1 MKKFVVFASVIALAG
16 GLRASWYW
24 PFGSDDVGERKL
36 VSRIS
41 ELMEPA
47 SVLIDEASDLAAEGK
62 IRESVEKYRTA
73 LETLDR
79 IERENP
85 DRAQSAEFATLR
97 NKRAYVNAA
106 IDGLLLE
113 QVRSNAK
120 AVSTT
125 DTTELEKKFA
135 EEKRKLAETNGKG
148 RAEEKGKTAGRD
160 ENVERVEKA
169 EKRSV
174 DVRETVSRPLTP
186 CERAIRAVAE
196 GKFAEAEQMIERLL
210 KETPNGAPALNLK
223 AALMARQGKYKE
235 AEAALDQAIQSHPK
249 NHFAYYNMARL
260 MVQQHPDDTSA
271 ARRYYETGRAM
282 GGPADEGLEAL
293 VR

>member
-16 GLRASWYW
+16 GLQASWYW
-24 PFGSDDVGERKL
+24 PFGSEGGERQVAL
-36 VSRIS
+36 RIS

-47 SVLIDEASDLAAEGK
+47 STLIDEAADLASEDKVGEA
-62 IRESVEKYRTA
+62 VEKYRAA
-73 LETLDR
+73 LTELDR

-106 IDGLLLE
+106 IDSLLLE

-120 AVSTT
+120 AVATT
-125 DTTELEKKFA
+125 DTSELEKRLAA
-135 EEKRKLAETNGKG
+135 ERGKG
-148 RAEEKGKTAGRD
+148 AKISKASKAPKPVEISKSVESTEGSEPPKLSKLSKPSKPSKPLSLREQAMRD
-160 ENVERVEKA
+160 
-169 EKRSV
+169 
-174 DVRETVSRPLTP
+174 
-186 CERAIRAVAE
+186 IAE
-196 GKFAEAEQMIERLL
+196 GKYAEAEKEIERLL
-210 KETPNGAPALNLK
+210 HETPNGAAALNLK
-223 AALMARQGKYKE
+223 AALMARQGKFKE

-249 NHFAYYNMARL
+249 SHFAYYNMARL
-260 MVQQHPDDTSA
+260 QVQQHPDDTSA

-282 GGPADEGLEAL
+282 GGPVDQGLEAQ

>member
-16 GLRASWYW
+16 GLQASWYW
-24 PFGSDDVGERKL
+24 PFGSEGGERQVAL
-36 VSRIS
+36 RIS

-47 SVLIDEASDLAAEGK
+47 STLIDEAADLASEDKVGEA
-62 IRESVEKYRTA
+62 VEKYRAA
-73 LETLDR
+73 LTELDR

-106 IDGLLLE
+106 IDSLLLE

-120 AVSTT
+120 AVATT
-125 DTTELEKKFA
+125 DTSELEKRLAA
-135 EEKRKLAETNGKG
+135 ERGETPSVSKASESPKPVELSQ
-148 RAEEKGKTAGRD
+148 RSQRSQPSQPLSLREQAMRD
-160 ENVERVEKA
+160 
-169 EKRSV
+169 
-174 DVRETVSRPLTP
+174 
-186 CERAIRAVAE
+186 IAE
-196 GKFAEAEQMIERLL
+196 GKYAEAEKEIKRLL
-210 KETPNGAPALNLK
+210 HETPNGAAALNLK
-223 AALMARQGKYKE
+223 AALMARQGKFKE

-249 NHFAYYNMARL
+249 SHFAYYNMARL
-260 MVQQHPDDTSA
+260 QVQQHPDDTSA

-282 GGPADEGLEAL
+282 GGPVDQGLEAL

>member
-1 MKKFVVFASVIALAG
+1 MKKFVVFASVIALSG

-24 PFGSDDVGERKL
+24 PFGSEGGERKVEL
-36 VSRIS
+36 RIS

-47 SVLIDEASDLAAEGK
+47 STLIDEASDLASDDK
-62 IRESVEKYRTA
+62 IGEAVEKYRAA
-73 LETLDR
+73 LTELDR

-106 IDGLLLE
+106 IDSLLLE

-120 AVSTT
+120 AVATT
-125 DTTELEKKFA
+125 DTTELEKRLAA
-135 EEKRKLAETNGKG
+135 ER
-148 RAEEKGKTAGRD
+148 GKT
-160 ENVERVEKA
+160 VKPSKA
-169 EKRSV
+169 PESPKPA
-174 DVRETVSRPLTP
+174 ELSRPAEAAESPKPSKSSKLSKPSKPLSTR
-186 CERAIRAVAE
+186 ERTMRAISD
-196 GKFAEAEQMIERLL
+196 GKFAEAEKLIARLL
-210 KETPNGAPALNLK
+210 NETPNGAAALNLK
-223 AALMARQGKYKE
+223 AALMARQGKYKD

-271 ARRYYETGRAM
+271 AKRYYETGRAM
-282 GGPADEGLEAL
+282 GGPVDEGLEAL

>member
-16 GLRASWYW
+16 GLRAAWYW
-24 PFGSDDVGERKL
+24 PFGSDEESGGDEP
-36 VSRIS
+36 RIS

-47 SVLIDEASDLAAEGK
+47 STLIDEASDLASDDK
-62 IRESVEKYRTA
+62 IGEAVEKYRAA
-73 LETLDR
+73 LTELDR

-106 IDGLLLE
+106 IDSLLLE

-120 AVSTT
+120 AVATT
-125 DTTELEKKFA
+125 DTSELEKRLAA
-135 EEKRKLAETNGKG
+135 ER
-148 RAEEKGKTAGRD
+148 GKTAKVSKAP
-160 ENVERVEKA
+160 EPPKPVELSNPA
-169 EKRSV
+169 EPAELTKPPKL
-174 DVRETVSRPLTP
+174 SRPSKPLSP
-186 CERAIRAVAE
+186 REQAIKAISE
-196 GKFAEAEQMIERLL
+196 GKFAEAERLIERLL
-210 KETPNGAPALNLK
+210 NETPNGAAALNLK
-223 AALMARQGKYKE
+223 AALMARQGKYKD

-271 ARRYYETGRAM
+271 AKRYYETGRAM
-282 GGPADEGLEAL
+282 GGPVDEGLEAL

>member
-24 PFGSDDVGERKL
+24 PFSSDEVGERKV

-47 SVLIDEASDLAAEGK
+47 SVLIDEAADLAAEGK
-62 IRESVEKYRTA
+62 VNESVEKYRSA

-85 DRAQSAEFATLR
+85 DRAQTAEFATLR

-106 IDGLLLE
+106 IDSLLLE

-120 AVSTT
+120 AVATT
-125 DTTELEKKFA
+125 DTSELEKRLAA
-135 EEKRKLAETNGKG
+135 ER
-148 RAEEKGKTAGRD
+148 GKTAVVSKAP
-160 ENVERVEKA
+160 ESPKPVELSKPAEPAELTKPPKPSKLTKPSKPLSPRKQAIKA
-169 EKRSV
+169 IS
-174 DVRETVSRPLTP
+174 
-186 CERAIRAVAE
+186 E
-196 GKFAEAEQMIERLL
+196 GKFAEAEKLIEQFLN
-210 KETPNGAPALNLK
+210 ETPNGAAALNLK
-223 AALMARQGKYKE
+223 AALMARQGKYKD

-271 ARRYYETGRAM
+271 AKRYYETGRAM
-282 GGPADEGLEAL
+282 GGPVDEGLEAL